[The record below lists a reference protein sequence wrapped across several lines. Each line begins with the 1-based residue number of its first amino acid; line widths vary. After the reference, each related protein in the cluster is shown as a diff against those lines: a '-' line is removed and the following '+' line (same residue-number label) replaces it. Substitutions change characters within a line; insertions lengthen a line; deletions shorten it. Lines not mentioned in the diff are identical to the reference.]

1 MRGAAVN
8 IPNWLHPGED
18 AHVLDLAS
26 GVAAVFDGLGGHGH
40 GDMASTVARDSI
52 TAQLPP
58 ADEGRWPLT
67 AANVCRTALVAARG
81 ERREWSRMTC
91 TLVLARVWPD
101 GRCKVAWCGDSRA
114 YLLRADW
121 RLVPLTEDHDLLY
134 DQVQKGFVT
143 PGQSGRRSVGARRCR
158 KLEWKRGAPPV
169 DSERG
174 RTRSAMRWCR
184 SCRLGPSTTSPAS
197 LSEGDVL
204 VLCTDGVHDNLTL
217 SRMQAIAA
225 DEPRSNDAATSAGRR
240 GAQRAR
246 AEDGHAHPDD
256 ITCVALAL

>member
-26 GVAAVFDGLGGHGH
+26 GVAAVCDGLGGHGH
-40 GDMASTVARDSI
+40 GDIASAVARDSI

-58 ADEGRWPLT
+58 ADEDRWPLT
-67 AANVCRTALVAARG
+67 AANVCRTALAAARG

-101 GRCKVAWCGDSRA
+101 GPYELAWCGDSRA
-114 YLLRADW
+114 YLLRTDW
-121 RLVPLTEDHDLLY
+121 RLVPLTADHDLLY
-134 DQVQKGFVT
+134 DQVQRGLIT
-143 PGQSGRRSVGARRCR
+143 PVKA
-158 KLEWKRGAPPV
+158 AAV
-169 DSERG
+169 
-174 RTRSAMRWCR
+174 RSALADVESPSEAWRAAGGPEKRTYKKHNEMV
-184 SCRLGPSTTSPAS
+184 SELSSGPIDYVTGTLG
-197 LSEGDVL
+197 EGDVL

-225 DEPRSNDAATSAGRR
+225 DEPDPTRLPQALADAALK
-240 GAQRAR
+240 RAR

-256 ITCVALAL
+256 ITCVAVAL